1 MKAFKY
7 AVTFFMIVFMLL
19 FLTGCDEITYLP
31 LENTENANSVIE
43 TGDDLPEYELDE
55 FGTPSYRWRWTY
67 GLVSGELEVTSSE
80 GWNTEF
86 NYDDYCWSKIP
97 VINPVFGMQEGESE
111 MVVNSETT
119 SLIGGGFWDY
129 LQIRVNGE
137 LVRHRW
143 PEADAALLVEIGVIG
158 FTTEMFDL
166 NIGRNEVILTAIWE
180 NNFVSKTIYLIRN

>member
-1 MKAFKY
+1 MKAFRY
-7 AVTFFMIVFMLL
+7 AVTFFMLL
-19 FLTGCDEITYLP
+19 FLTGCNEITYLP
-31 LENTENANSVIE
+31 LEYTENANSVIE
-43 TGDDLPEYELDE
+43 SGDDLPEYEVDE

-97 VINPVFGMQEGESE
+97 IINPIIGMQDDESE

-119 SLIGGGFWDY
+119 NLRGGGFWDY

-137 LVRHRW
+137 LIRHRW
-143 PEADAALLVEIGVIG
+143 PQADVGNALLPLGFIG

-166 NIGRNEVILTAIWE
+166 NVGRNEVVLTAIWE
-180 NNFVSKTIYLIRN
+180 NNFASKTIYLIRN

>member
-1 MKAFKY
+1 MKAFRY
-7 AVTFFMIVFMLL
+7 AVTIFMTASIML
-19 FLTGCDEITYLP
+19 FLTGCDEITYLLP
-31 LENTENANSVIE
+31 
-43 TGDDLPEYELDE
+43 GDNLLGYEVDE

-86 NYDDYCWSKIP
+86 GGCDVFWNNIP
-97 VINPVFGMQEGESE
+97 MIHAVFGMRDSESE

-119 SLIGGGFWDY
+119 NLRGGGFWDY

-137 LVRHRW
+137 LIRHRW
-143 PEADAALLVEIGVIG
+143 PQADVGNALLPLGFIG

-166 NIGRNEVILTAIWE
+166 NVGRNEVVLTAIWE
-180 NNFVSKTIYLIRN
+180 NNFASKTIYLIRN

>member
-1 MKAFKY
+1 MKAFRY
-7 AVTFFMIVFMLL
+7 AVTFFMTASIIL
-19 FLTGCDEITYLP
+19 FLTGCDEITYLLP
-31 LENTENANSVIE
+31 
-43 TGDDLPEYELDE
+43 GDNLPGYEVDEY
-55 FGTPSYRWRWTY
+55 GTPSYMWRWTY

-86 NYDDYCWSKIP
+86 GGCDYFWNNVPFIQT
-97 VINPVFGMQEGESE
+97 VIGMRDGENE
-111 MVVNSETT
+111 MIVENETT
-119 SLIGGGFWDY
+119 NLSGGGYWNY

-143 PEADAALLVEIGVIG
+143 PLADAAFLVELGIKG

-166 NIGRNEVILTAIWE
+166 NVGRNEVVLTAIWE